1 MISKEVL
8 PSLEKISPVGHDQ
21 GMSVTGSTLE
31 EHEPAPRPEH
41 RTPASEEPSLKHELV
56 REVLVHGP
64 ITRGAL
70 ARRLGLS
77 AASLTRLSKPLLEDG
92 FLIETAEP
100 GAAGVGRPV
109 RPLDVRVDAQWHIG
123 VKLTGQQAFGV
134 ATDLRASVLAED
146 VIDFEG
152 SSLQDV
158 VEAVNELVERLT
170 HGVGA
175 KQPSALG
182 VSVGGQVRGSHM
194 VARAPFLGWR
204 NVDLGGALERELGL
218 PVVVANDVV
227 ALTEAEH
234 WFGLGRGL
242 DDFAVITTGAGV
254 GYGLVL
260 RGRQMITADTGLGLG
275 GHFPLD
281 ADGPVCIDGHKGCS
295 TAMLSI
301 PSICRLVAD
310 GLGRDVSYE
319 DVLALA
325 GAGDPVAL
333 AVIRTAG
340 HALGKMIAAVAN
352 LTMVTT
358 VILAGEGIGL
368 VSTAQA
374 TIEEALRND
383 RDPEASAV
391 RILVGDSDFG
401 VWARG
406 AAAVAIQTLVG
417 RIS

>member
-1 MISKEVL
+1 
-8 PSLEKISPVGHDQ
+8 
-21 GMSVTGSTLE
+21 MSVTGSTLE
-31 EHEPAPRPEH
+31 DHEPAQRREGFMPAPEDLSPR
-41 RTPASEEPSLKHELV
+41 HELV
-56 REVLVHGP
+56 REVLIHGP

-92 FLIETAEP
+92 FLIETAEA
-100 GAAGVGRPV
+100 GVAGVGRPV
-109 RPLDVRVDAQWHIG
+109 RPLDVRMDAQWHIG

-134 ATDLRASVLAED
+134 ATDLRASVLGED
-146 VIDFEG
+146 VTDLKG
-152 SSLQDV
+152 SSLEHV
-158 VEAVNELVERLT
+158 VEAVGELVTRLSL
-170 HGVGA
+170 GVGT
-175 KQPSALG
+175 KLPSALG
-182 VSVGGQVRGSHM
+182 VSVGGQVRGSHL

-204 NVDLGGALERELGL
+204 NIDLGGALERELGL

-260 RGRQMITADTGLGLG
+260 RGSQIITPDTGLGLG

-281 ADGPVCIDGHKGCS
+281 ANGPVCIDGHKGCS

-333 AVIRTAG
+333 SVIRTAG
-340 HALGKMIAAVAN
+340 QALGRMIAAVAN
-352 LTMVTT
+352 LTMVNT
-358 VILAGEGIGL
+358 VILAGEGIGF
-368 VSTAQA
+368 VSVAQVS
-374 TIEEALRND
+374 IDEALRSD

-391 RILVGDSDFG
+391 KILVGDPDFG

-406 AAAVAIQTLVG
+406 AAAVAIQTFVG
-417 RIS
+417 RIN

>member
-1 MISKEVL
+1 M
-8 PSLEKISPVGHDQ
+8 
-21 GMSVTGSTLE
+21 
-31 EHEPAPRPEH
+31 PAPEDLSPR
-41 RTPASEEPSLKHELV
+41 HELV
-56 REVLVHGP
+56 REVLIHGP

-92 FLIETAEP
+92 FLIETAEA
-100 GAAGVGRPV
+100 GVAGVGRPV
-109 RPLDVRVDAQWHIG
+109 RPLDVRMDAQWHIG

-134 ATDLRASVLAED
+134 ATDLRASVLGED
-146 VIDFEG
+146 VTDLKG
-152 SSLQDV
+152 SSLEHV
-158 VEAVNELVERLT
+158 VEAVGELVTRLSL
-170 HGVGA
+170 GVGT
-175 KQPSALG
+175 KLPSALG
-182 VSVGGQVRGSHM
+182 VSVGGQVRGSHL

-204 NVDLGGALERELGL
+204 NIDLGGALERELGL

-260 RGRQMITADTGLGLG
+260 RGSQIITPDTGLGLG

-281 ADGPVCIDGHKGCS
+281 ANGPVCIDGHKGCS

-333 AVIRTAG
+333 SVIRTAG
-340 HALGKMIAAVAN
+340 QALGRMIAAVAN
-352 LTMVTT
+352 LTMVNT
-358 VILAGEGIGL
+358 VILAGEGIGF
-368 VSTAQA
+368 VSVAQVS
-374 TIEEALRND
+374 IDEALRSD

-391 RILVGDSDFG
+391 KILVGDPDFG

-406 AAAVAIQTLVG
+406 AAAVAIQTFVG
-417 RIS
+417 RIN